1 MHKFLIGRMPVP
13 ERDKVFVKVR
23 YSVSRSSKV
32 RLREVVHCT
41 ETEMKAYSL
50 DLRQKIIDTYL
61 GGKISQRQMAKRFG
75 VALSFVEKLL
85 KKYRETG
92 NIAPKVRQQQTPR
105 KLNQEQL
112 NVLAR
117 VLREGSF
124 PPANSLAI
132 VSEHNDATLEELRI
146 LLKQQTGV
154 LIGRSTLD
162 RMLGLLEI
170 TLKKNITSDRK
181 RE

>member
-1 MHKFLIGRMPVP
+1 
-13 ERDKVFVKVR
+13 
-23 YSVSRSSKV
+23 
-32 RLREVVHCT
+32 
-41 ETEMKAYSL
+41 MKAYSL

-75 VALSFVEKLL
+75 VAVSFVEKLL

-112 NVLAR
+112 NVLA
-117 VLREGSF
+117 
-124 PPANSLAI
+124 AI